1 MAKEKNK
8 GGRPSKFDSINLDQ
22 VKLLASKGWTDK
34 EMAVFFQITEQTWNN
49 YKQRH
54 QEFFESLKNWKEIAD
69 GKVVRSLYERATGY
83 EHEDT
88 YFASYQGT
96 IIKETY
102 TKHYPPDPTSMIF
115 WLKNRKRAE
124 WKDRF
129 DNYEHEDIELPEDI
143 DNMSPEK
150 VTELYEQLKNK
161 KT

>member
-1 MAKEKNK
+1 
-8 GGRPSKFDSINLDQ
+8 
-22 VKLLASKGWTDK
+22 
-34 EMAVFFQITEQTWNN
+34 
-49 YKQRH
+49 
-54 QEFFESLKNWKEIAD
+54 
-69 GKVVRSLYERATGY
+69 
-83 EHEDT
+83 
-88 YFASYQGT
+88 
-96 IIKETY
+96 
-102 TKHYPPDPTSMIF
+102 MIF